1 MPDISLRFHKD
12 MLVLSSPV
20 AVVLARQ
27 GFDVEHDL
35 EFANLVE
42 PEAVRDALRLNKM
55 AGAQCLVANTEGI
68 APARLAH
75 RGMED
80 RGAELLDAALDAF
93 GTVDVWVNNAGI
105 ESRYPTHELPLE
117 EWDKMLAVNLTG
129 VFLGS
134 KAALAYFVE
143 ADRPGA
149 IVNLS
154 SVHELI
160 PWPTFAAYATS
171 KGGVKLFSE
180 TIALEYAHRGI
191 RVNCIAPGAIETPI
205 NAQKFADPAARAQ
218 TERMIPMGHVGAP
231 EQVAAAA
238 AWLAS
243 DESGYVTGHSLFV
256 DGGMSL
262 YPSFENG
269 DG

>member
-1 MPDISLRFHKD
+1 MYPDLEGKTAVVTGASVGLGHSIAERFLEEGMNVVVNFHSDKHAECARRLADRFNEPGPARAAAVQADIS
-12 MLVLSSPV
+12 
-20 AVVLARQ
+20 Q
-27 GFDVEHDL
+27 E
-35 EFANLVE
+35 
-42 PEAVRDALRLNKM
+42 
-55 AGAQCLVANTEGI
+55 Q
-68 APARLAH
+68 
-75 RGMED
+75 
-80 RGAELLDAALDAF
+80 GAEQLRATALDRF
-93 GTVDVWVNNAGI
+93 GGLDVWVNNAGI
-105 ESRYPTHELPLE
+105 ESRCASDELPLDV
-117 EWDKMLAVNLTG
+117 WDKTLAVNLTG

-134 KAALAYFVE
+134 RAALGSFIE
-143 ADRPGA
+143 QGSRGS
-149 IVNLS
+149 IINLS

-160 PWPTFAAYATS
+160 PWPTFAAYAAS

-205 NAQKFADPAARAQ
+205 NAEKLADPAARAQ
-218 TERMIPMGHVGAP
+218 TERMIPMGRVGAP

-243 DESGYVTGHSLFV
+243 EQSAYVTGHSLFV

-262 YPSFENG
+262 YPSFEKG